1 MGLIRQVAFGN
12 GGNEVLRQDSLNC
25 KEELTQAN
33 LSRKDE
39 FMILDCTIGYDI
51 GYTIIGC
58 VLQLEDKNTAGLLE

>member
-39 FMILDCTIGYDI
+39 FVIRML
-51 GYTIIGC
+51 GC
-58 VLQLEDKNTAGLLE
+58 VLELEDKNTAGLLE